1 MKFREFLTIWNT
13 LDEVEY
19 DKVYIY
25 TNDDTEENHHITV
38 PIYLLNLA
46 LGKKIEISM
55 EYIEK
60 EHPDYKTLVEHLKS
74 LLDENIKKFYY
85 ATEDYSCTCACVVLE
100 MF

>member
-1 MKFREFLTIWNT
+1 MKFREFLTVWNT

-25 TNDDTEENHHITV
+25 TNDDAEENHHITV

-55 EYIEK
+55 EYIEN

-85 ATEDYSCTCACVVLE
+85 ATEEYSGTCACVVLE
-100 MF
+100 MK